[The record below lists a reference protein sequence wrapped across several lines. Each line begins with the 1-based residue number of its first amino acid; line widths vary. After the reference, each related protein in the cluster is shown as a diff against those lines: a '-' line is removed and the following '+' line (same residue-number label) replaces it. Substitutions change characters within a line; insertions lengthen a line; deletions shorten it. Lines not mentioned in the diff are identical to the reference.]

1 MRMHDELAPRY
12 FQHTAA
18 SLLLYTLRIGR
29 VRCTSR
35 DGCMHD
41 MDIRNPALNL
51 YSSNARDSLRCVL
64 TEK

>member
-1 MRMHDELAPRY
+1 MLMHDELAPRH
-12 FQHTAA
+12 FQHSAA
-18 SLLLYTLRIGR
+18 SLLLHTLRIGR
-29 VRCTSR
+29 VRCISR

-51 YSSNARDSLRCVL
+51 YSSNARDSLRRVL